1 MAKKTVISKRI
12 DVESEDDV
20 IGLSQQRTL
29 YADQFS
35 DGEKS
40 IPDAQPFEAKSMDSV
55 FQHYQPSASV
65 TLRDEEGQN
74 VDEEFAFR
82 DIKDFDDEQL
92 IAQSDHLRS
101 EKAKAD
107 AYNAIIRQLKQNNAL
122 KTALKD
128 AQARN
133 HLKDAIRAL
142 LKELKDADK

>member
-1 MAKKTVISKRI
+1 MANKTFYSKRKDI
-12 DVESEDDV
+12 ESEDG
-20 IGLSQQRTL
+20 INGLSQQNTL
-29 YADQFS
+29 YADQFTDVEYS
-35 DGEKS
+35 TPDL
-40 IPDAQPFEAKSMDSV
+40 IPFKATSMEEVFEHYDPRTTVSM
-55 FQHYQPSASV
+55 Q
-65 TLRDEEGQN
+65 DEEGQN
-74 VDEEFAFR
+74 VNEEFAFR

-92 IAQSDHLRS
+92 IAQSDHLRG

-128 AQARN
+128 AQARD